1 MWSLVEE
8 WTSQNFLLAASIC
21 HAGGEAEH
29 RRPDGL
35 IEQHA
40 YSVLTSISVGD
51 LQLIKLR
58 NPWGS
63 DAEWRGA
70 WSDNS
75 DLWQRHANIAQALD
89 FRKAA
94 DGIFWMDWHDFSATF
109 NSLEVSHKRMRTG
122 PGESNR
128 AAWRSLQRARAGD
141 QPAPQTP
148 NPRTTPI
155 PNSSPPGWEMK
166 YDSSSGKPFYV
177 NHATKTTQW
186 KPPTNNALSTGA
198 PQTLDEK
205 QQISE
210 AIALSLQEQQISAII
225 ALSIHELGAAN
236 ARPPPAGAAPPL
248 SLPPHPLPH
257 PALAPRSYTPMPPSF
272 SAPSTGP
279 RVRMARSKIDNKSGG
294 TSTGR

>member
-1 MWSLVEE
+1 M
-8 WTSQNFLLAASIC
+8 AASIC

-40 YSVLTSISVGD
+40 YSVLTSIGVGD
-51 LQLIKLR
+51 LKLIKLR

-75 DLWQRHANIAQALD
+75 DLWQRHASIAEALD

-128 AAWRSLQRARAGD
+128 AAWRSLQRARAPD

-148 NPRTTPI
+148 
-155 PNSSPPGWEMK
+155 
-166 YDSSSGKPFYV
+166 
-177 NHATKTTQW
+177 
-186 KPPTNNALSTGA
+186 A
-198 PQTLDEK
+198 PQTLQTQTQYVKMDEK

-210 AIALSLQEQQISAII
+210 AIALSIQ
-225 ALSIHELGAAN
+225 ELGAAN
-236 ARPPPAGAAPPL
+236 ARPPPHSPAPPSAL
-248 SLPPHPLPH
+248 PSVPPSAPPSSGPAELHPDASLLFCPLHGATCPYGPFENRTQLRMH
-257 PALAPRSYTPMPPSF
+257 VNRSLDDEDAERSLVSRTVIRSISRAPRL
-272 SAPSTGP
+272 AG
-279 RVRMARSKIDNKSGG
+279 IDM
-294 TSTGR
+294 

>member
-8 WTSQNFLLAASIC
+8 WTSQNFLVAASIC

-40 YSVLTSISVGD
+40 YSVLTSIGVGD
-51 LQLIKLR
+51 FMLIKLR

-75 DLWQRHANIAQALD
+75 DLWQRHANIAEALD

-128 AAWRSLQRARAGD
+128 AAWRSLQRVRAPD

-148 NPRTTPI
+148 
-155 PNSSPPGWEMK
+155 
-166 YDSSSGKPFYV
+166 
-177 NHATKTTQW
+177 
-186 KPPTNNALSTGA
+186 A
-198 PQTLDEK
+198 PQTLQTQTQYVKMDQK

-210 AIALSLQEQQISAII
+210 AIALSLQEQQISAVI

-236 ARPPPAGAAPPL
+236 ARPLPHSSAPPSAL
-248 SLPPHPLPH
+248 PSVPTSAPPSSGPAELHPDASLLFCPLHGATCPYGPFENRTQLRRH
-257 PALAPRSYTPMPPSF
+257 VNRSLDDEDAERSLVSRTVIRSVSRAPRL
-272 SAPSTGP
+272 AG
-279 RVRMARSKIDNKSGG
+279 IDM
-294 TSTGR
+294 